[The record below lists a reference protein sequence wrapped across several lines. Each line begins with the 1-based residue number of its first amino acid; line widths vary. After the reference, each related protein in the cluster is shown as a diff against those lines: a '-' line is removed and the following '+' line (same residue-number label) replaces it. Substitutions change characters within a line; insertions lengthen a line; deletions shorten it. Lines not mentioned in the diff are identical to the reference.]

1 MTNSPQLVSN
11 ARYLVLESRHGKPL
25 LQDLYEISESPRW
38 VYLFADSEW
47 QAYLDES
54 PILLET
60 AQNSAEYRWALTG
73 LEEERLSGLLLESTH
88 GPDGVVSWLRARLTV
103 CFDGNR
109 KGLLRLYDPKIWHRL
124 AVKSKPEADIIERV
138 LYWHGKPG
146 QQRWAMD
153 ENPEPIAMSPMPT
166 LNEQQ
171 WLALNDASA

>member
-1 MTNSPQLVSN
+1 MGSSTD
-11 ARYLVLESRHGKPL
+11 ARYLVLESRQKKTL
-25 LQDLYEISESPRW
+25 LQALYNMSDNPRW

-47 QAYLDES
+47 QSYLDES
-54 PILLET
+54 PVLLET
-60 AQNSAEYRWALTG
+60 AQNSEEYRWALMG
-73 LEEERLSGLLLESTH
+73 LEEERLSGLLLESTQ
-88 GPDGVVSWLRARLTV
+88 GLDAVASWLRARLTV

-124 AVKSKPEADIIERV
+124 AVKSKPEADIIERA

-146 QQRWAMD
+146 QQRWVMD

-171 WLALNDASA
+171 WLALNDASAGS